1 MPKTPPVQN
10 SLFHQ
15 LWLERERKRAADIA
29 FARCPDVTPELVA
42 MALSLAR
49 LAAQREIGKG

>member
-1 MPKTPPVQN
+1 MPKNPPVQN

-15 LWLERERKRAADIA
+15 LWLESERKRATDIA
-29 FARCPDVTPELVA
+29 FARSDVTPELVA

>member
-1 MPKTPPVQN
+1 MDSPSAIEN
-10 SLFHQ
+10 SVHRQ

-29 FARCPDVTPELVA
+29 ATMPDTVPEFVA

-49 LAAQREIGKG
+49 LAAQRALENG

>member
-1 MPKTPPVQN
+1 MPKTPPGQN

-29 FARCPDVTPELVA
+29 FGRSDATPELVA